1 MKLTSNVL
9 LGGLAACILTLPL
22 MASSVTYTYT
32 GNDFTINT
40 FPYTTSDSVS
50 GYFTLATA
58 LGDGLSDVA
67 ISPVTYS
74 FTDGVQTFTNAA
86 PPSTVTFDVSTSATG
101 AITEWYILLQNP
113 YAPGQTYDVE
123 TADGLAETRDFG
135 EFPEGAG
142 VGQGVI
148 LFDPGTWVQSGGGTS
163 PTPEPGYL
171 GLIALGLVGIGVVRR
186 KMQRQSQPV
195 S

>member
-1 MKLTSNVL
+1 METDMRLTTQLL

-32 GNDFTINT
+32 GNDFNITT

-50 GYFTLATA
+50 GDFTPATA
-58 LGDGLSDVA
+58 LGDDLSDMA
-67 ISPVTYS
+67 ITPATYS
-74 FTDGVQTFTNAA
+74 FTDGVQTFTNAS
-86 PPSTVTFDVSTSATG
+86 PPSTVTFDVSTGATG

-123 TADGLAETRDFG
+123 TADGLADTRDFG

-142 VGQGVI
+142 VGQG
-148 LFDPGTWVQSGGGTS
+148 
-163 PTPEPGYL
+163 
-171 GLIALGLVGIGVVRR
+171 
-186 KMQRQSQPV
+186 
-195 S
+195 